1 MEGKRRKEGN
11 MYELYDKCDHRGSSF
26 WGCNTNHAFIYVF
39 ESPERGRE
47 YGTIHTS
54 FDENADET
62 VSYQL

>member
-1 MEGKRRKEGN
+1 

-26 WGCNTNHAFIYVF
+26 WGCDTNHAFIHVF
-39 ESPERGRE
+39 QSPERGRE
-47 YGTIHTS
+47 YGKIHTS